1 MKDLKI
7 ERNPP
12 TENGVILLRLTG
24 ALDAHTFD
32 DLDSIFEDLFA
43 EDHYK
48 LVLDME
54 GVQLDGNDIKAVH
67 RTVSQAAARAR
78 SGDGPTLIE
87 LKTQRFNG
95 HSSGDPQVYR
105 TKSSVEELRRTR
117 DPNTRLETEL
127 VSAGL
132 LGNRDA
138 LMAEIEAEV
147 AQAVQFAESSPYP
160 ADEELS
166 RDVYAESR

>member
-1 MKDLKI
+1 M
-7 ERNPP
+7 
-12 TENGVILLRLTG
+12 
-24 ALDAHTFD
+24 
-32 DLDSIFEDLFA
+32 
-43 EDHYK
+43 
-48 LVLDME
+48 
-54 GVQLDGNDIKAVH
+54 
-67 RTVSQAAARAR
+67 
-78 SGDGPTLIE
+78 IE
-87 LKTQRFNG
+87 LKTQRFHG

-117 DPNTRLETEL
+117 DPITRLETEL
-127 VSAGL
+127 VSTGL

-160 ADEELS
+160 ANEELS

>member
-1 MKDLKI
+1 M
-7 ERNPP
+7 
-12 TENGVILLRLTG
+12 V
-24 ALDAHTFD
+24 FD
-32 DLDSIFEDLFA
+32 NIAGLA
-43 EDHYK
+43 GNYH
-48 LVLDME
+48 MP

-67 RTVSQAAARAR
+67 SSVSLAAARAR
-78 SGDGPTLIE
+78 CGEGPTLIE

-105 TKSSVEELRRTR
+105 TKTTVEELRRSR
-117 DPNTRLETEL
+117 DPISRLETEL

-132 LGNRDA
+132 LANRDA

-147 AQAVQFAESSPYP
+147 AQAVLFAESSPYP
-160 ADEELS
+160 ADDELS